1 MTLDPDDMLS
11 APDSLEN
18 VVDIIKKYDI
28 DIVQFNFMT
37 GDLDNI
43 YKYIFLH
50 NENELR
56 VIRQPELSYISY
68 YSNYPEMSFKKSIVS
83 IIDKVIRREILLKV
97 VEILREYLPFGNWN
111 YFEDTTIS
119 YLVMKYAETYIYTN
133 KLSYFYFVT
142 GESLWS
148 GKNNK
153 KGEMILKSCLLFSK
167 VLFKNTSNK
176 IEDKKIAFYEWRQ
189 CHEFWH
195 SRQFLKGK
203 YKDEYINIGNI
214 FLESK
219 YLTDEERKKI
229 EKIIKI
235 YS

>member
-68 YSNYPEMSFKKSIVS
+68 YPNYPEMSFKKSIVS
-83 IIDKVIRREILLKV
+83 IIDKVIRREI
-97 VEILREYLPFGNWN
+97 
-111 YFEDTTIS
+111 
-119 YLVMKYAETYIYTN
+119 
-133 KLSYFYFVT
+133 
-142 GESLWS
+142 
-148 GKNNK
+148 
-153 KGEMILKSCLLFSK
+153 
-167 VLFKNTSNK
+167 
-176 IEDKKIAFYEWRQ
+176 YE
-189 CHEFWH
+189 
-195 SRQFLKGK
+195 
-203 YKDEYINIGNI
+203 
-214 FLESK
+214 
-219 YLTDEERKKI
+219 
-229 EKIIKI
+229 
-235 YS
+235 